1 MSRKA
6 WDRSPRLGGFETAM
20 YSSQSGFSQAR
31 QRGADWVRNWV
42 RIGLRQAR
50 GSLTEVHCCL
60 ESA

>member
-31 QRGADWVRNWV
+31 QRGADWVR
-42 RIGLRQAR
+42 IGLRQPR
-50 GSLTEVHCCL
+50 GSLTGVHCCL